1 MRRAYGTAER
11 NIGEM
16 MFLKAANKSIDDA
29 VHAINQITNNM
40 MFDSLRE
47 ELFQSIV
54 SAVHFIADCEERVRA
69 KLTPD
74 DAEMLKAFLYV
85 NNQLKHDVSLELFYY
100 DVSGSMFPMRFPF
113 RFGKPGVYWREFID
127 NGNHRAR
134 GKREHYEKYLMNKDI
149 EATLLRVRE
158 ILNKYS
164 T

>member
-1 MRRAYGTAER
+1 
-11 NIGEM
+11 
-16 MFLKAANKSIDDA
+16 MFFKAANKSIDDA
-29 VHAINQITNNM
+29 ACTINKKTDNM

-134 GKREHYEKYLMNKDI
+134 GKREHYEKHLMNKDI

>member
-1 MRRAYGTAER
+1 M
-11 NIGEM
+11 GEI

-29 VHAINQITNNM
+29 VRTINQITNNM

-54 SAVHFIADCEERVRA
+54 SAVHFIADYEQRIRT
-69 KLTPD
+69 KLDPD
-74 DAEMLKAFLYV
+74 DAEVLKAFLYV
-85 NNQLKHDVSLELFYY
+85 NNQLKHDVTLELFYY

-113 RFGKPGVYWREFID
+113 RFGKPGVYWRNFVD
-127 NGNHRAR
+127 NGSQKAR
-134 GKREHYEKYLMNKDI
+134 GTREHYEKYLMSKDI
-149 EATLLRVRE
+149 EATLLRIRE

>member
-1 MRRAYGTAER
+1 
-11 NIGEM
+11 

-29 VHAINQITNNM
+29 VQTINKINDNKK
-40 MFDSLRE
+40 FDCMRE

-54 SAVHFIADCEERVRA
+54 AAVHFIADYEQRIRT
-69 KLTPD
+69 KLDPN

-85 NNQLKHDVSLELFYY
+85 NNQLKHDVSLVLFYY

-113 RFGKPGVYWREFID
+113 RFGKPGVYWRDFVD
-127 NGNHRAR
+127 NSSRKAR
-134 GKREHYEKYLMNKDI
+134 GTRADYEKYLMNKDI
-149 EATLLRVRE
+149 EATLLRVQQ

>member
-1 MRRAYGTAER
+1 
-11 NIGEM
+11 
-16 MFLKAANKSIDDA
+16 MFLKVANRSIDDA
-29 VHAINQITNNM
+29 VRTINQITNNM

-113 RFGKPGVYWREFID
+113 RFGKPGVYWREFIH

-134 GKREHYEKYLMNKDI
+134 GKREHYEKHLMNKDI
-149 EATLLRVRE
+149 EATLLHVRE